1 MNIEIE
7 LSKASVDSAIAQLKG
22 YLQSLNDK
30 NALFVKRLAELGIPV
45 IDEKIEESEG
55 DASKYH
61 DTQIKIHSY
70 GDYSEATLTVS
81 GQDILFIEFGSGI
94 FWNEESEAAHAGQFG
109 YGVGTYPGQTHA
121 FNTDPYGWWYRDET
135 GAPQYSYGQQ
145 ATAPMLQASHEI
157 IANIRKI
164 AREVYGSS

>member
-7 LSKASVDSAIAQLKG
+7 LSKASVDSAIAQLKE

-30 NALFVKRLAELGIPV
+30 NALFVKRLAESGIPV
-45 IDEKIEESEG
+45 IDEKIEGSAG
-55 DASKYH
+55 DADKYH

-94 FWNEESEAAHAGQFG
+94 HYNEGSSATHAGQFG

-121 FNTDPYGWWYRDET
+121 FDPKGWWYKDET
-135 GAPQYSYGQQ
+135 GAPQQSYGQQ

>member
-7 LSKASVDSAIAQLKG
+7 LSKASVDSAIAQLKE

-30 NALFVKRLAELGIPV
+30 NALFVKRLAESGIPV
-45 IDEKIEESEG
+45 IDEKIEGSAG
-55 DASKYH
+55 DADKYH

-94 FWNEESEAAHAGQFG
+94 HYNEGSSATHSGQFG

-121 FNTDPYGWWYRDET
+121 FDPKGWWYKDET
-135 GAPQYSYGQQ
+135 GAPQHSYGQQ

>member
-7 LSKASVDSAIAQLKG
+7 LSKASVDSAISQLKE
-22 YLQSLNDK
+22 YLQLLNDK

-45 IDEKIEESEG
+45 IDEKIEGSAG
-55 DASKYH
+55 DADKYH
-61 DTQIKIHSY
+61 DTQIKINSY

-94 FWNEESEAAHAGQFG
+94 HYNEGSSAAHAGQFG

-121 FNTDPYGWWYRDET
+121 FDPKGWWYKDET
-135 GAPQYSYGQQ
+135 GAPQHSYGQQ
-145 ATAPMLQASHEI
+145 ATAPMLRASHEI

>member
-1 MNIEIE
+1 MNIEIN
-7 LSKASVDSAIAQLKG
+7 LSKASVDSAIAQLKE

-30 NALFVKRLAELGIPV
+30 NALFVKRLAELGIPI
-45 IDEKIEESEG
+45 IDENIGESAG
-55 DASKYH
+55 DANKYH

-94 FWNEESEAAHAGQFG
+94 HYNPSDPEHAGQFG

-121 FNTDPYGWWYRDET
+121 YDPKGWWYRDET
-135 GAPQYSYGQQ
+135 GAPHHSYGQQ

-157 IANIRKI
+157 ITNIRKI
-164 AREVYGSS
+164 AREVYGNN

>member
-7 LSKASVDSAIAQLKG
+7 LSKASVDSAIAKLKE

-45 IDEKIEESEG
+45 IDEKIEGSAG
-55 DASKYH
+55 DADKYH

-94 FWNEESEAAHAGQFG
+94 HYNEGSSAAHAGQFG

-121 FNTDPYGWWYRDET
+121 FAPKGWWYKDET
-135 GAPQYSYGQQ
+135 GAPQHSYGQQ

>member
-7 LSKASVDSAIAQLKG
+7 LSKASVDSAISQLKE
-22 YLQSLNDK
+22 YLQLLNDK
-30 NALFVKRLAELGIPV
+30 NALFVKRLAELGIPI
-45 IDEKIEESEG
+45 IDEKIEASAG
-55 DASKYH
+55 DADKYH

-81 GQDILFIEFGSGI
+81 GQDILFIEFGAGI
-94 FWNEESEAAHAGQFG
+94 HYNEGSSAAHAGQFG

-121 FNTDPYGWWYRDET
+121 RDPKGWWYRDET
-135 GAPQYSYGQQ
+135 GAPQHSYGQQ

-164 AREVYGSS
+164 AREVYGSSI

>member
-7 LSKASVDSAIAQLKG
+7 LSKTSVDSAIAQLRE
-22 YLQSLNDK
+22 YLESLNDK
-30 NALFVKRLAELGIPV
+30 NALFVKRLSELGVPI
-45 IDEKIEESEG
+45 IDERIGESAG
-55 DASKYH
+55 DADKYH

-81 GQDILFIEFGSGI
+81 GQDVLFIEFGSGI
-94 FWNEESEAAHAGQFG
+94 HYNPSDPEHAGQFG

-121 FNTDPYGWWYRDET
+121 FDPKGWWYRDET
-135 GAPQYSYGQQ
+135 GAPRHSYGQQ